1 MTATYLPVST
11 YIGKAEVLV
20 RKNIE
25 YVQWRN
31 VSNLLELT
39 PEQIKIWLQGYS
51 SVVAPDELLII
62 KRTYQNKPQ
71 TLKIPL
77 HCVIVKEDT
86 YEENVLIMDVN
97 NFNWYKEGY
106 SYKQVYIP

>member
-1 MTATYLPVST
+1 MISKT
-11 YIGKAEVLV
+11 EVII
-20 RKNIE
+20 RKDIE

-31 VSNLLELT
+31 VANPLELT
-39 PEQIKIWLQGYS
+39 PDQIKIWLQGYS
-51 SVVAPDELLII
+51 SVVAPDKSLVI

-86 YEENVLIMDVN
+86 FEERVLIMDVH
-97 NFNWYKEGY
+97 NFNWYKDGY
-106 SYKQVYIP
+106 FYEQVYIP